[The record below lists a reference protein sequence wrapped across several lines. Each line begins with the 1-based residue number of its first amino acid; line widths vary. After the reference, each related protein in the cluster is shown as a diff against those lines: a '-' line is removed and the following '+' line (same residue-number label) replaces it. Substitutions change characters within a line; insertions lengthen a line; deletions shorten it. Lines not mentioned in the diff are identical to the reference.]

1 MVSRIWME
9 NNRICNN
16 KKVLAVQ
23 LGLFCLYMFILKT
36 IIISGIG
43 ATDLTKVLHLEMFFM
58 QTVEKRIS
66 SELAVR
72 AIFHH
77 PASCFWLGV
86 CQPVL
91 VLACSCLVSLDW
103 VRLTS
108 LDNNISTVW
117 PSFRCANE
125 FHVCQPALTNSAMD
139 GFWLGMYT
147 CLSNTVTI

>member
-23 LGLFCLYMFILKT
+23 LGLYCLYIFILKT

-43 ATDLTKVLHLEMFFM
+43 ATDLTKMLHLEMFFM

-66 SELAVR
+66 LELAVR

-77 PASCFWLGV
+77 LASCF
-86 CQPVL
+86 
-91 VLACSCLVSLDW
+91 
-103 VRLTS
+103 
-108 LDNNISTVW
+108 
-117 PSFRCANE
+117 
-125 FHVCQPALTNSAMD
+125 
-139 GFWLGMYT
+139 
-147 CLSNTVTI
+147 